1 MATFSQ
7 SRLITLAFMIC
18 VLSTSIAEDL
28 PDRYK
33 ESPEIGY
40 FGRMSK
46 VLFDANVTDTTI
58 ATDMIIRN
66 VFGLMDMQ
74 SNIVVYDQ
82 KNKLIE
88 DLSKNRLDAVFIN
101 SIDFLDMQHLVDM
114 DHLYSLI
121 YGKSAE
127 QSVFLLV
134 RNNDNINAIS
144 ELRDK
149 SLSIP
154 KGHFLGKKFLEVVL
168 MENSLPITESFF
180 SSVNETLDTNT
191 AIVDLYFNKTD
202 AALVSDIAFEL
213 AAELNPQI
221 GKSLSPIVKSE
232 KLVPQIIAI
241 NKNVPD
247 SILKK
252 VDAFL
257 VKSHKN
263 KRIKHLLSMFRA
275 KKFVKLNHIHIN
287 SNQKL
292 INRHSQ
298 LLMANQ

>member
-1 MATFSQ
+1 MAISSQ
-7 SRLITLAFMIC
+7 SRLSMFAFTIC
-18 VLSTSIAEDL
+18 IMSTSIAEDL

-33 ESPEIGY
+33 ENPEIGY

-66 VFGLMDMQ
+66 VFGLMDMR
-74 SNIVVYDQ
+74 SNIVVYDK

-121 YGKSAE
+121 YGKSTE
-127 QSVFLLV
+127 QSIFLLV
-134 RNNDNINAIS
+134 RNSDNINAIN

-154 KGHFLGKKFLEVVL
+154 KGHFLGRKFLEVVL

-180 SSVNETLDTNT
+180 SSVIETPDTNT
-191 AIVDLYFNKTD
+191 AIVDLYFSKTD

-221 GKSLSPIVKSE
+221 SKSLSPIVKSE

-257 VKSHKN
+257 IKSHEN

-275 KKFVKLNHIHIN
+275 KKFVKLNQTHIN
-287 SNQKL
+287 TNQRL

-298 LLMANQ
+298 LLMVNQ